1 MQCWANILS
10 KNKNHRVKNF
20 CMVDLPT
27 DSTQRF
33 SCEKGLVV
41 DSTDVLYIFHGLGHH
56 EQRKT
61 WLLEKPSYPHIF
73 FVEDYLVTGRRL
85 WRTAKLF
92 CFDTKT
98 FNFLRTIIF
107 VSPFFLHHDDA
118 CFHTQLGGLSNHSR
132 KNAADA
138 YFAALVHWNPLHIQ
152 SILVDPSLT
161 TLSHISP
168 TVVSS

>member
-1 MQCWANILS
+1 
-10 KNKNHRVKNF
+10 
-20 CMVDLPT
+20 MVDLPT

-41 DSTDVLYIFHGLGHH
+41 DSSDVLYIFHGLGHH

-73 FVEDYLVTGRRL
+73 FVEDYLVTGRRR
-85 WRTAKLF
+85 WRRAKLF

-107 VSPFFLHHDDA
+107 VSPFFYITTMHV
-118 CFHTQLGGLSNHSR
+118 FTRKWVGLAIIIER
-132 KNAADA
+132 T
-138 YFAALVHWNPLHIQ
+138 LQIQ
-152 SILVDPSLT
+152 ILPPWST
-161 TLSHISP
+161 GTLFKSKAFS
-168 TVVSS
+168 